1 MEFEITS
8 REYIVV
14 KKFYFNNDF
23 IRPHHTFEEGVII
36 TVVDGYYYTEFKNY
50 HDCMV
55 EVNLYNNIKSY
66 LRREKIKKVLS

>member
-1 MEFEITS
+1 MESEITI

-14 KKFYFNNDF
+14 KKFYFDSYY
-23 IRPHHTFEEGVII
+23 IRPHATFEEGEVI
-36 TVVDGYYYTEFKNY
+36 TTYEEDYYTEFKNY

-66 LRREKIKKVLS
+66 LRRDKIKKALS